1 MASFIG
7 GPALQAISAYN
18 PVYWYADSSNKG
30 LEGFRY
36 VLKVEKFNPP
46 GNNFE
51 VLAEL
56 EIPPRFG
63 DGLLEVDL
71 AKVLQSRLGFAPDN
85 FDLNA
90 NNTIWLNGSA
100 AGYEYRVT
108 LGERY
113 LYEWPFVAWGT
124 QNGNLVLIQDAAF
137 VAPTYQPGDII
148 NVTGVTE
155 EFEYTSITNNGG
167 FAQFNFTG
175 PHTFALGDRVNVRQ
189 DSPVSFL
196 AYSVPSIVTGVAT
209 NSITV
214 NIPFAGTPYQ
224 TQTGSAFRNL
234 ASDGFKSV
242 ISVTVSGPF
251 RLVELDFPASRYDG
265 FSALNP
271 GITSYADG
279 RLVSTTDDLS
289 GGAVFNGAV
298 THQEWPTFPFV
309 DYWYF
314 PQPTSTQ
321 RFLTSAPDGFCVRPE
336 NEFYLN
342 FFTRTNLQFQRLRVV
357 TRDPAGAELGR
368 YWFERDI
375 STPAYQSWSAS
386 TFQGGEGWS
395 NVAHQVV
402 VNGGLL
408 DGSSWQVQEFLGAVG
423 TFTLPGFNYLD
434 NTGNGDGTVILE
446 QPNILTPGNEYVVT
460 IRVLNNNFVQALVGD
475 ENDTYQILNNQN
487 GTFSLNFTA
496 TGTDFFIELNSN
508 GGVTQ
513 GVDVL
518 SISVKTQADIL
529 DCQVGDFDVT
539 LTREDL
545 VNIIQ
550 NGRFETTDDW
560 VITNQL
566 GGVAQIA
573 GGVLN
578 YLDNTG
584 NGDGTSL
591 VVQAGA
597 LVPGTFYTVTI
608 DSTNNNFA
616 QVLVGDENDTYQILN
631 NQNGTFSV
639 TFTATGTDFYIEI
652 NSNGGVTQGVDLDNL
667 TVRTTQDVA
676 MSESRRFSVCCACDG
691 RYENVEMLFADRLG
705 SILPF
710 NFSLN
715 QRRRLNDITRATFKQ
730 QIGAYKPGQVFGKY
744 TYSTAEHS
752 DKAYHT
758 ELTQQWTINTDW
770 MDEPTS
776 KFFEQVTT
784 NPRCWIKIEGQWVA
798 VHVIDRVHDI
808 KLKNNRKN
816 IMYTL
821 TVQFS
826 TNDSVQGC

>member
-1 MASFIG
+1 MANFIG
-7 GPALQAISAYN
+7 GPILQAISAYN
-18 PVYWYADSSNKG
+18 PVYFYGDSANKG

-36 VLKVEKFNPP
+36 TLKVEKYIPP
-46 GNNFE
+46 ATTFE

-56 EIPPRFG
+56 EIPPRYG

-71 AKVLQSRLGFAPDN
+71 AKILQSKLGFAPDN
-85 FDLNA
+85 FDINTA
-90 NNTIWLNGSA
+90 NQIWLNGSA

-113 LYEWPFVAWGT
+113 LYEWPFLAWGT
-124 QNGNLVLIQDAAF
+124 QNGNLVLIQDATFA
-137 VAPTYQPGDII
+137 APTYQPGDII

-175 PHTFALGDRVNVRQ
+175 PHTFALGDRVNVKQ

-209 NSITV
+209 NSIVV

-234 ASDGFKSV
+234 AADGFKSV
-242 ISVTVSGPF
+242 IQVTISGPF

-279 RLVSTTDDLS
+279 RLVSTVDDLN
-289 GGAVFNGAV
+289 GGSVFNGAV
-298 THQEWPTFPFV
+298 THQEWPTFPFA
-309 DYWYF
+309 DYWALVQPF
-314 PQPTSTQ
+314 PTQ

-336 NEFYLN
+336 NDFYLN
-342 FFTRTNLQFQRLRVV
+342 FFTRNDLDYERVRIV
-357 TRDPAGAELGR
+357 TRDPAGAPVGR
-368 YWFERDI
+368 YWFDRDNASYQTWSMSAFASGSIWGERPVQVLTNVLFQD
-375 STPAYQSWSAS
+375 ASA
-386 TFQGGEGWS
+386 
-395 NVAHQVV
+395 
-402 VNGGLL
+402 
-408 DGSSWQVQEFLGAVG
+408 WQESEFLGGVG
-423 TFTLPGFNYLD
+423 TFTNPGFNYLD
-434 NTGNGDGTVILE
+434 NVVGDGSVYLV
-446 QPNILTPGNEYVVT
+446 QPDTLIPGNDYVVT
-460 IRVLNNNFVQALVGD
+460 VQVNNNNFVQGLVGD
-475 ENDTYQILNNQN
+475 ENTTYQIFNNAS

-496 TGTDFFIELNSN
+496 TGTDFWFELNSA
-508 GGVTQ
+508 GGVVQ
-513 GVDVL
+513 GVDVI
-518 SISVKTQADIL
+518 SIRAKTIVPNVL
-529 DCQVGDFDVT
+529 DCDLGDFDVT
-539 LTREDL
+539 LTREVL
-545 VNIIQ
+545 VDIIK
-550 NGRFETTDDW
+550 NGTFVNSNDW

-578 YLDNTG
+578 YLDNVV
-584 NGDGTSL
+584 GDGTSL

-608 DSTNNNFA
+608 SANNNNFA
-616 QVLVGDENDTYQILN
+616 LVEVGDENDTYTILN
-631 NQNGTFSV
+631 NQNGTFST
-639 TFTATGTDFYIEI
+639 TFTATGTDFYIVI
-652 NSNGGVTQGVDLDNL
+652 NSAGGVTQGVDLDNL
-667 TVRTTQDVA
+667 TVIELQDQEL
-676 MSESRRFSVCCACDG
+676 SESRRFSICCDCDG
-691 RYENVEMLFADRLG
+691 RYENVEMIFADRLG

-710 NFSLN
+710 NFNLN
-715 QRRRLNDITRATFKQ
+715 QRRRLSDITRDTFRQ
-730 QIGAYKPGQVFGKY
+730 QIGAYKPGQIFGKY

-758 ELTQQWTINTDW
+758 ELTQEWTINTDW
-770 MDEPTS
+770 MDEATS

-784 NPRCWIKIEGQWVA
+784 NPRCWIKINGQWVA

-808 KLKNNRKN
+808 HLKNNRKN